1 MEPQLSVPAHGPQ
14 PAPDP
19 NRARNLGFF
28 FDAAVR
34 AVPDKVAVIDLF
46 GGRERQV
53 TYRALDAR
61 MDRVA
66 AMLAG
71 LGAQAGERIGVL
83 VGNRVEFLEVFFG
96 AMRLGAIP
104 VILNTRLA
112 ADALGTIFADAGCRI
127 AVIDPDCSRHA
138 VAIAER
144 LPLAHRISLAH
155 VPAKWEPVR
164 RQEHAPINDHAPAG
178 FLAYE
183 DALAAAGSAVA
194 PPLLGD
200 DAQAFQPYTS
210 GSTGRPKGAIMTHRG
225 MLWYVAHNQRHWPAS
240 PQDCGC
246 VALPLF
252 HKNALRGTVKP
263 MLFAGGSFVLMPAFD
278 AKTYVE
284 TLAKY
289 RCTFSRG
296 VAAVFTMVLEQRDHL
311 DTLDLTALRS
321 MSIGS
326 AVVPPELLAAVER
339 ALPHVKMSESY
350 GLTEGGSPFRAPL
363 DGRCVPRGSVGVQAP
378 DTEVRLIDPAGR
390 EHQSDGELLIRSPY
404 VCLGYHNQPEVTAA
418 KLDRGW
424 LRTGDIFHRD
434 ADGFWFFRSRVDD
447 MFSCGGENVYPKEVE
462 NVLFTH
468 PDVADAVVAPV
479 PHAVKGFVPAAMVI
493 ARAGARPSEA
503 SLKAHCLERGP
514 AYAHPRFIAI
524 VPQLPLSGAG
534 KIDRGAVKRELAAAY
549 AARAAA
555 ET

>member
-1 MEPQLSVPAHGPQ
+1 MERHIDPATEPRS
-14 PAPDP
+14 APGGEPTFDP

-34 AVPDKVAVIDLF
+34 ARPDKVAVIDLF
-46 GGRERQV
+46 GGRERAV
-53 TYRALDAR
+53 TYRTLDAR

-71 LGAQAGERIGVL
+71 LGARAGERIGML

-112 ADALGTIFADAGCRI
+112 ADTLTAIFADAGCRI
-127 AVIDPDCSRHA
+127 AVIDPGCNRHA

-144 LPLAHRISLAH
+144 LPLSRRIALD
-155 VPAKWEPVR
+155 E
-164 RQEHAPINDHAPAG
+164 APAG
-178 FLAYE
+178 FLVYE
-183 DALAAAGSAVA
+183 DALAAATAPVA
-194 PPLLGD
+194 PPALAD

-240 PQDCGC
+240 ADDRGC

-263 MLFAGGSFVLMPAFD
+263 MLHAGGSFVLMPGFD
-278 AKTYVE
+278 PKAYVE
-284 TLAKY
+284 ALARY

-296 VAAVFTMVLEQRDHL
+296 VAAVFTMVLEQRAFL
-311 DTLDLTALRS
+311 DTLDLSALRS

-326 AVVPPELLAAVER
+326 AVVPPELLNAVER
-339 ALPHVKMSESY
+339 ALPHVKMSKSY

-363 DGRCVPRGSVGVQAP
+363 DGRPVPRGSVGVQAP
-378 DTEVRLIDPAGR
+378 DIEVRLIDAEGR
-390 EHQSDGELLIRSPY
+390 EHPSDGELLIRSPY
-404 VCLGYHNQPEVTAA
+404 VCLGYHNQPEVTAE
-418 KLDRGW
+418 KLTDGW
-424 LRTGDIFHRD
+424 LRTGDIFHRN
-434 ADGFWFFRSRVDD
+434 AEGFYFFRSRVDD

-462 NVLFTH
+462 NVLFSH

-479 PHAVKGFVPAAMVI
+479 PHGVKGYVPAAMVI
-493 ARAGARPSEA
+493 ARAGAQVSDA
-503 SLKAHCLERGP
+503 ALKAWCLERGT

-524 VPQLPLSGAG
+524 VSQLPLNGAG
-534 KIDRGAVKRELAAAY
+534 KIDRAAVRRELAAAC
-549 AARAAA
+549 RAAGPVA
-555 ET
+555 SS

>member
-1 MEPQLSVPAHGPQ
+1 MVVAAHGPQ
-14 PAPDP
+14 PDP

-28 FDAAVR
+28 FDASVR

-46 GGRERQV
+46 GGRERQI

-112 ADALGTIFADAGCRI
+112 ADTLGAIFADAGCRI

-144 LPLAHRISLAH
+144 LPLAHRIAL
-155 VPAKWEPVR
+155 
-164 RQEHAPINDHAPAG
+164 APIDDSAPAG

-183 DALAAAGSAVA
+183 DALAAAGPAVA
-194 PPLLGD
+194 PPPLGD

-240 PQDCGC
+240 PQDRGC

-263 MLFAGGSFVLMPAFD
+263 MLFAGGSFVLMPGFD
-278 AKTYVE
+278 AE
-284 TLAKY
+284 GLCGGA
-289 RCTFSRG
+289 RRSIAARSR
-296 VAAVFTMVLEQRDHL
+296 A
-311 DTLDLTALRS
+311 
-321 MSIGS
+321 
-326 AVVPPELLAAVER
+326 
-339 ALPHVKMSESY
+339 
-350 GLTEGGSPFRAPL
+350 GSPPCSPWCWSSATISTRSTSRRCARCRSAP
-363 DGRCVPRGSVGVQAP
+363 RWC
-378 DTEVRLIDPAGR
+378 
-390 EHQSDGELLIRSPY
+390 
-404 VCLGYHNQPEVTAA
+404 
-418 KLDRGW
+418 
-424 LRTGDIFHRD
+424 
-434 ADGFWFFRSRVDD
+434 
-447 MFSCGGENVYPKEVE
+447 
-462 NVLFTH
+462 
-468 PDVADAVVAPV
+468 
-479 PHAVKGFVPAAMVI
+479 
-493 ARAGARPSEA
+493 RPSC
-503 SLKAHCLERGP
+503 SP
-514 AYAHPRFIAI
+514 P
-524 VPQLPLSGAG
+524 SS
-534 KIDRGAVKRELAAAY
+534 
-549 AARAAA
+549 ARCR
-555 ET
+555 T

>member
-1 MEPQLSVPAHGPQ
+1 MQRQIDRVREP
-14 PAPDP
+14 DTEP

-28 FDAAVR
+28 FDASVHA
-34 AVPDKVAVIDLF
+34 APDKVAVIDLF
-46 GGRERQV
+46 GGRERQI
-53 TYRALDAR
+53 TYRALDQR

-71 LGAQAGERIGVL
+71 LGARAGERIGVL

-112 ADALGTIFADAGCRI
+112 ADTLTAIFADAGCRI
-127 AVIDPDCSRHA
+127 AVIDPGCNRHA

-144 LPLAHRISLAH
+144 LPLDHRVALD
-155 VPAKWEPVR
+155 
-164 RQEHAPINDHAPAG
+164 QAPPG
-178 FLAYE
+178 FVVYE
-183 DALAAAGSAVA
+183 DALAAAGAPVA
-194 PPLLGD
+194 PPPLDD

-240 PQDCGC
+240 AQDRGC

-263 MLFAGGSFVLMPAFD
+263 MLFAGGSFVLMPGFD
-278 AKTYVE
+278 PKAYVDA
-284 TLAKY
+284 LAKY

-296 VAAVFTMVLEQRDHL
+296 VAAVFTMVLEQRDYL

-326 AVVPPELLAAVER
+326 AVVPPELLNAVER

-350 GLTEGGSPFRAPL
+350 GLTEGGSPFRAPP
-363 DGRCVPRGSVGVQAP
+363 DGRPVPRGSVGVQAP
-378 DTEVRLIDPAGR
+378 DTEVKLLDPAGG
-390 EHQSDGELLIRSPY
+390 EHASDGELLIRSPY

-418 KLDRGW
+418 KLSDGW

-434 ADGFWFFRSRVDD
+434 AGGFYFFRSRVDD

-493 ARAGARPSEA
+493 ARAGARVSEPA
-503 SLKAHCLERGP
+503 LKAHCLERGP

-524 VPQLPLSGAG
+524 VPQLPLNGAG
-534 KIDRGAVKRELAAAY
+534 KIDRAAVKRELAAAF
-549 AARAAA
+549 ADRTGSDA
-555 ET
+555 

>member
-1 MEPQLSVPAHGPQ
+1 MVVPAPGPQ
-14 PAPDP
+14 TDP

-34 AVPDKVAVIDLF
+34 AVPDKVAVIDLAS
-46 GGRERQV
+46 GRERQV

-83 VGNRVEFLEVFFG
+83 VGNRIEFLEVFFG
-96 AMRLGAIP
+96 AMRIGAIP

-112 ADALGTIFADAGCRI
+112 ADTLSAIFADAGCRI
-127 AVIDPDCSRHA
+127 AVIDPGCNRHA

-144 LPLAHRISLAH
+144 LPLAHRIALAD
-155 VPAKWEPVR
+155 VAMKDP
-164 RQEHAPINDHAPAG
+164 APAG

-183 DALAAAGSAVA
+183 DALAAAGA
-194 PPLLGD
+194 PPAPPPLGD

-240 PQDCGC
+240 PQDRGC

-263 MLFAGGSFVLMPAFD
+263 MLFAGGSFVLMPGFD
-278 AKTYVE
+278 ARTYVE

-296 VAAVFTMVLEQRDHL
+296 VAAVFTMVLEQRDYL

-350 GLTEGGSPFRAPL
+350 GLTEGGSPFRAPG
-363 DGRCVPRGSVGVQAP
+363 DGRPVPRGSVGVLAP
-378 DTEVRLIDPAGR
+378 DIEVRLLDPAGR
-390 EHQSDGELLIRSPY
+390 EHPSDGELLIRSPY
-404 VCLGYHNQPEVTAA
+404 VCLGYHNQPEITAA
-418 KLDRGW
+418 KLVDGW

-434 ADGFWFFRSRVDD
+434 TQGFWFFRSRVDD
-447 MFSCGGENVYPKEVE
+447 MFSCGGENIYPKEVE

-493 ARAGARPSEA
+493 ARAGVQLSEEG
-503 SLKAHCLERGP
+503 LKAHCLERGP

-534 KIDRGAVKRELAAAY
+534 KIDRGAVKRELAAY
-549 AARAAA
+549 AARAA

>member
-1 MEPQLSVPAHGPQ
+1 MMPQFEPGR
-14 PAPDP
+14 APDTDP
-19 NRARNLGFF
+19 NRACNLGFF

-34 AVPDKVAVIDLF
+34 ALPDKVAVIDLF

-53 TYRALDAR
+53 SYRDLDRR

-71 LGAQAGERIGVL
+71 LGAQPGERIGVL

-112 ADALGTIFADAGCRI
+112 ADTLTAIFADAGCRI
-127 AVIDPDCSRHA
+127 AVIDPGCNRHA

-144 LPLAHRISLAH
+144 LPLAHRIALAD
-155 VPAKWEPVR
+155 VSMKDS
-164 RQEHAPINDHAPAG
+164 APPG
-178 FLAYE
+178 FVAYE
-183 DALAAAGSAVA
+183 ETLAAAGAPVA
-194 PPLLGD
+194 PPPLAP

-225 MLWYVAHNQRHWPAS
+225 MLWYVAHNQHHWPAS
-240 PQDCGC
+240 RDDRGC

-263 MLFAGGSFVLMPAFD
+263 MLFAGGSFVLMPGFD
-278 AKTYVE
+278 PKAYVDA
-284 TLAKY
+284 LAKY

-296 VAAVFTMVLEQRDHL
+296 VAAVFTMVLEQRAYL
-311 DTLDLTALRS
+311 DTLDLSALRA

-326 AVVPPELLAAVER
+326 AVVPPELLDAVER
-339 ALPHVKMSESY
+339 ALPHVRMSESY
-350 GLTEGGSPFRAPL
+350 GLTEGGSPFRAPP
-363 DGRCVPRGSVGVQAP
+363 DGRAVPRGSVGVQAP
-378 DTEVRLIDPAGR
+378 DTEVKLVDAQGC
-390 EHQSDGELLIRSPY
+390 EHASDGELLIRSPY

-418 KLDRGW
+418 KLVDGW

-434 ADGFWFFRSRVDD
+434 PQGFYFFRSRVDD

-462 NVLFTH
+462 NVLFAH
-468 PDVADAVVAPV
+468 ADVADAVVAPV
-479 PHAVKGFVPAAMVI
+479 PHAVKGFVPAAMVV
-493 ARAGARPSEA
+493 ARAGARPSA
-503 SLKAHCLERGP
+503 AALTAHCLERGP

-524 VPQLPLSGAG
+524 VPQLPLNGAG
-534 KIDRGAVKRELAAAY
+534 KIDRAAVRRALAAAY
-549 AARAAA
+549 ESRAASDA
-555 ET
+555 

>member
-1 MEPQLSVPAHGPQ
+1 
-14 PAPDP
+14 
-19 NRARNLGFF
+19 
-28 FDAAVR
+28 
-34 AVPDKVAVIDLF
+34 
-46 GGRERQV
+46 
-53 TYRALDAR
+53 
-61 MDRVA
+61 
-66 AMLAG
+66 
-71 LGAQAGERIGVL
+71 
-83 VGNRVEFLEVFFG
+83 
-96 AMRLGAIP
+96 
-104 VILNTRLA
+104 
-112 ADALGTIFADAGCRI
+112 
-127 AVIDPDCSRHA
+127 
-138 VAIAER
+138 
-144 LPLAHRISLAH
+144 
-155 VPAKWEPVR
+155 
-164 RQEHAPINDHAPAG
+164 
-178 FLAYE
+178 
-183 DALAAAGSAVA
+183 
-194 PPLLGD
+194 
-200 DAQAFQPYTS
+200 
-210 GSTGRPKGAIMTHRG
+210 MTHRG

-240 PQDCGC
+240 PHDRGC

-263 MLFAGGSFVLMPAFD
+263 MLFAGGSFVLMPGFD
-278 AKTYVE
+278 ARSYVE

-363 DGRCVPRGSVGVQAP
+363 DGRSVPRGSVGVQAP
-378 DTEVRLIDPAGR
+378 DIEVSLLDPAGR
-390 EHQSDGELLIRSPY
+390 EHPSDGELLIRSPY

-534 KIDRGAVKRELAAAY
+534 KIDRGAVKRELAARSRRRPERRDV
-549 AARAAA
+549 ARLAGRRIRLLVAR
-555 ET
+555 TDRRRCR

>member
-1 MEPQLSVPAHGPQ
+1 MQTRSETLDVPDS
-14 PAPDP
+14 DP

-28 FDAAVR
+28 FDASVQAL
-34 AVPDKVAVIDLF
+34 PDKVAVIDLF
-46 GGRERQV
+46 GGRERRI
-53 TYRALDAR
+53 TYQALDQR

-71 LGAQAGERIGVL
+71 LGARVGERIGVL

-112 ADALGTIFADAGCRI
+112 ADTLTAIFADAGCRI
-127 AVIDPDCSRHA
+127 AVIDPACNRHA
-138 VAIAER
+138 VAIAEG
-144 LPLAHRISLAH
+144 LPLAHRIALDQ
-155 VPAKWEPVR
+155 PP
-164 RQEHAPINDHAPAG
+164 PG

-183 DALAAAGSAVA
+183 DALVAANSAVA
-194 PPLLGD
+194 PPPLD
-200 DAQAFQPYTS
+200 SDAQAFQPYTS

-240 PQDCGC
+240 RDDRGC

-263 MLFAGGSFVLMPAFD
+263 MLHAGGSFVLMPGFD
-278 AKTYVE
+278 PKAYVDA
-284 TLAKY
+284 LAKY

-296 VAAVFTMVLEQRDHL
+296 VAAVFTMVLEQRDYL
-311 DTLDLTALRS
+311 DTLDLSALRA

-326 AVVPPELLAAVER
+326 AVVAPELLDAVER

-350 GLTEGGSPFRAPL
+350 GLTEGGSPFRAPP
-363 DGRCVPRGSVGVQAP
+363 GGSPVPRGSVGVQAP
-378 DTEVRLIDPAGR
+378 DIEVKLIDAQGR
-390 EHQSDGELLIRSPY
+390 EQRSDGELLIRSPY

-418 KLDRGW
+418 KLTDGW

-434 ADGFWFFRSRVDD
+434 ANGFYFFRSRVDD

-462 NVLFTH
+462 NVLFAH
-468 PDVADAVVAPV
+468 PGVADAVVAPV

-493 ARAGARPSEA
+493 ARAGAAVSA
-503 SLKAHCLERGP
+503 AALKAHCLERGP

-524 VPQLPLSGAG
+524 VPQLPLNGAG
-534 KIDRGAVKRELAAAY
+534 KIDRAAVKRELAAAY
-549 AARAAA
+549 AAQVVA
-555 ET
+555 ES